1 MSEQSESPRE
11 LLMRAAAAIWR
22 NRWARTLLLVL
33 FAFEIYNNAILPA
46 IQGTYSIGKLRA
58 EECSAKM
65 KAIIDTVPMNEWPS
79 ANAKLK
85 RECGDYLTGR

>member
-1 MSEQSESPRE
+1 MSDQPQNPRQ
-11 LLMRAAAAIWR
+11 LVTQAAIAIWR
-22 NRWARTLLLVL
+22 NRWARSLLLIL
-33 FAFEIYNNAILPA
+33 FAFEVYNNAVLPA

-65 KAIIDTVPMNEWPS
+65 KAILDTVPMNEWGK

-85 RECGDYLTGR
+85 RDCGEFLSGQ